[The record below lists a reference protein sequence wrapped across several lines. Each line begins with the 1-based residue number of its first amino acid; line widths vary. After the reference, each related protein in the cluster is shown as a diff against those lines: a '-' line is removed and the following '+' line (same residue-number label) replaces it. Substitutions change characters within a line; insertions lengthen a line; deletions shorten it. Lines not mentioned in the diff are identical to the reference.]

1 MIELNDNLKISIVV
15 VLVSSYLIYDQ
26 KPECFFKSNGEF
38 KAFGLKPDE
47 TPFPFFMVITVL
59 GFTTYY
65 GLLLKEGKY
74 V

>member
-15 VLVSSYLIYDQ
+15 LLISSYLIYDQ
-26 KPECFFKSNGEF
+26 KPECMFNDKGEF
-38 KAFGLKPDE
+38 KAFGLKLDE
-47 TPFPFFMVITVL
+47 TPFPFFMVISVI

-74 V
+74 I

>member
-1 MIELNDNLKISIVV
+1 MIQLNDNLKISIVV

-26 KPECFFKSNGEF
+26 KPECFFKQTGEF
-38 KAFGLKPDE
+38 KAFGLKSNE
-47 TPFPFFMVITVL
+47 TPFPFFMVISVI

-65 GLLLKEGKY
+65 GLILKGGKY

>member
-15 VLVSSYLIYDQ
+15 LLVSSYLIYDQ
-26 KPECFFKSNGEF
+26 KPECMFNGNGEF
-38 KAFGLKPDE
+38 KAFGLKHDE
-47 TPFPFFMVITVL
+47 TPFPFFMVISVI

>member
-1 MIELNDNLKISIVV
+1 MIQLNDNLKISIIV

-26 KPECFFKSNGEF
+26 KPECFFKPTGEF
-38 KAFGLKPDE
+38 KAFGLKQDE
-47 TPFPFFMVITVL
+47 TPFPFFMVLMIV
-59 GFTTYY
+59 GFTSYY

>member
-1 MIELNDNLKISIVV
+1 MIEVNDKLKIALVV
-15 VLVSSYLIYDQ
+15 ILVSSYLIYQ
-26 KPECFFKSNGEF
+26 RKPECFFKESGEF
-38 KAFGLKPDE
+38 KAFGLNQGE
-47 TPFPFFMVITVL
+47 TPFPFFMVITVI